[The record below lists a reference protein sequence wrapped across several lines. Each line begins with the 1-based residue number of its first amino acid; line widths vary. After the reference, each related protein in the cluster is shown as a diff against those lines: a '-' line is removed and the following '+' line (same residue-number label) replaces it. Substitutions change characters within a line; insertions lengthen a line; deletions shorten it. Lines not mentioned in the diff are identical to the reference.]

1 MGARGQQNTLSVNTA
16 EVIGVAEPFRIE
28 NSKPISN
35 WIHAEDLARHTEAL
49 TSAIAGQRSYVS
61 QFRFLRPDSGALIWL
76 EDHAR
81 VTCNPAGEVA
91 SIGGIVMDV
100 TKRKHAESQL
110 SEWNRE
116 LERCVKDRTEELE
129 AFCYSVSHDLRA
141 PLRAISNFA
150 GLLIGTCAE
159 LREEQRGFVQAI
171 IKAVK
176 RMDALINDLLSLTR
190 LSRCRM
196 EKQPFNFSQLANRI
210 AVEIQKADPERQAE
224 FVVAP
229 DMIAEGDPGLL
240 EIVMENLLNNAWKFT
255 GCRPNG
261 RIEVGVEE
269 RGGSKVYYVR
279 DNGAGFEAE
288 HAKRIFRVFERLHPE
303 RQFPGTGIGLSI
315 VERIILRH
323 GGRVWA
329 EGAVNEG
336 ATFFFTLPVASKTS
350 RDE

>member
-1 MGARGQQNTLSVNTA
+1 
-16 EVIGVAEPFRIE
+16 
-28 NSKPISN
+28 
-35 WIHAEDLARHTEAL
+35 
-49 TSAIAGQRSYVS
+49 
-61 QFRFLRPDSGALIWL
+61 
-76 EDHAR
+76 
-81 VTCNPAGEVA
+81 
-91 SIGGIVMDV
+91 
-100 TKRKHAESQL
+100 
-110 SEWNRE
+110 
-116 LERCVKDRTEELE
+116 
-129 AFCYSVSHDLRA
+129 
-141 PLRAISNFA
+141 
-150 GLLIGTCAE
+150 
-159 LREEQRGFVQAI
+159 
-171 IKAVK
+171 
-176 RMDALINDLLSLTR
+176 
-190 LSRCRM
+190 
-196 EKQPFNFSQLANRI
+196 
-210 AVEIQKADPERQAE
+210 
-224 FVVAP
+224 
-229 DMIAEGDPGLL
+229 MIAEGDPGLL